1 MWGDFLKKNL
11 LVFVLIILGSFLL
24 LSAVNA
30 SDIALDDANSQE
42 ILIEEHF
49 AESFESIENNQDTVY
64 YSDDFKDADFSDG
77 DDQGSDS
84 NDNVSEAGSSNE
96 DNVND
101 GSSSDDVADG
111 SASSDSSSGDVADG
125 SADSNDFSLSVSTG
139 SNSTT
144 NPSNSANA
152 TSSVVSLYKIPYK
165 IVAGK
170 NVVSTYGKR
179 VRFSIKVLN
188 VKKKPIY
195 KSAVVFLVA
204 GKTYKRYTN
213 KKGVASITLNYE
225 AGKYTIKY
233 FTSKCSGKYTY
244 TVKNFYKITTYK
256 WKSGANVLKNKKIKA
271 NVPKNA
277 LVKKV
282 IKAAKYGTPVV
293 MFKGGK
299 GKAVFITA
307 GVHGN
312 ELPSQVAAMKL
323 IKYLQNHPIK
333 GTVYL
338 MPFMNPKGTAANVRD
353 YKGYHL
359 NKNANKKGSISY
371 KTVKLITKFKCSA
384 YGDFHSTR
392 PRGKPGTDV
401 ALGTYLPTK
410 ESATL
415 AKYISKNAEVKYLIY
430 KKAGVEYPGAIE
442 DVVSTKGIPAVT
454 CEVISPHGKIWSGA
468 DSKSFTMMKVL
479 LKYNSII

>member
-1 MWGDFLKKNL
+1 MKKNR

-42 ILIEEHF
+42 ILIEGHF
-49 AESFESIENNQDTVY
+49 EESFESIENNQDTVY
-64 YSDDFKDADFSDG
+64 YSDDFKDADFSDE
-77 DDQGSDS
+77 DNQGTDFS
-84 NDNVSEAGSSNE
+84 NDNIPEADLPNE

-101 GSSSDDVADG
+101 DSSSGDVASGSSSSSD
-111 SASSDSSSGDVADG
+111 SDSSSGDVATG
-125 SADSNDFSLSVSTG
+125 SDSSSDLSLSVSTG
-139 SNSTT
+139 SKST
-144 NPSNSANA
+144 NNQSNTADVK
-152 TSSVVSLYKIPYK
+152 SSVVSLYKIPYK

-188 VKKKPIY
+188 VKGKPIY
-195 KSAVVFLVA
+195 KSSVVFLVA

-213 KKGVASITLNYE
+213 KKGVASINLNYE

-233 FTSKCSGKYTY
+233 FTSKRSGKYTY

-271 NVPKNA
+271 NVPKSA

-282 IKAAKYGTPVV
+282 IKAAKYGTPVI

>member
-1 MWGDFLKKNL
+1 MYINTCGGIFLKKNR

-30 SDIALDDANSQE
+30 SDIALDDANSQDV
-42 ILIEEHF
+42 LIEGHF
-49 AESFESIENNQDTVY
+49 EESFESIENNQDTIY
-64 YSDDFKDADFSDG
+64 YSDDFKDADFSDEG
-77 DDQGSDS
+77 DQETDS
-84 NDNVSEAGSSNE
+84 NDNVPETDSPGE

-101 GSSSDDVADG
+101 DSSSD
-111 SASSDSSSGDVADG
+111 DVADG

-188 VKKKPIY
+188 VKGKPIY
-195 KSAVVFLVA
+195 KSSVIFLVA

-213 KKGVASITLNYE
+213 KKGVASINLNYE

-233 FTSKCSGKYTY
+233 FTSKRSGKYTY

-271 NVPKNA
+271 NVPKSA

-415 AKYISKNAEVKYLIY
+415 AKYISKNAKVKYLIY